1 MFAIFLIPYG
11 EGSYL
16 VAKIAA
22 NNQSLGFLQKYGVF
36 KTQNFHEHLHF
47 IKTTVFNRIVSGQNW
62 FWLPLMEPHGQWLD
76 GRAGGTSLPPTLA
89 PAAGEAVAVA
99 GGVRG
104 AWVTWVGP
112 VVPLGD

>member
-22 NNQSLGFLQKYGVF
+22 NNQSSGFLQKYGVF

-62 FWLPLMEPHGQWLD
+62 FWLPLMEPHGRWLD
-76 GRAGGTSLPPTLA
+76 GQAGEDIFASYIGPCRGRSGGGGRGCPRWMGDLGRAGC
-89 PAAGEAVAVA
+89 AV
-99 GGVRG
+99 G
-104 AWVTWVGP
+104 
-112 VVPLGD
+112 